1 MRNGLMAAAGALA
14 LALLGSAC
22 SGSGGIRA
30 TSGAQGIRGGY
41 GQPSPPGQQPP
52 GQQPPTSPPTSPPAS
67 PSTSAAPSESPAPSG
82 SPSVSPSES
91 APAAGPVTIN
101 AKALSIGKVL
111 VDAKGRT
118 LYLFE
123 KDKGLKGKSACD
135 KACAAE
141 WPPVLT
147 TAKPTAGSGVKSEW
161 LGTITLPDGKM
172 QVTYHNWPLYYF
184 VDDKAP
190 GDTAGQGV
198 TAFGAKWYVVAA
210 DKGDKLVK

>member
-1 MRNGLMAAAGALA
+1 MRNGLTAAAGALA

-22 SGSGGIRA
+22 GGSGGIRA

-41 GQPSPPGQQPP
+41 GQPSPPGEQPP
-52 GQQPPTSPPTSPPAS
+52 GQQPPGASPSPPAS
-67 PSTSAAPSESPAPSG
+67 PTESPAPSA
-82 SPSVSPSES
+82 SVSPSES

-101 AKALSIGKVL
+101 AKALSIGKIL

-123 KDKGLKGKSACD
+123 KDKGLNGKSACD
-135 KACAAE
+135 KTCAAE

-147 TAKPTAGSGVKSEW
+147 TGKPTAGSGVKAEW
-161 LGTITLPDGKM
+161 LGTITRPDGKM

-198 TAFGAKWYVVAA
+198 TAFGAKWYVVSA
-210 DKGDKLVK
+210 DKGEKLVK

>member
-14 LALLGSAC
+14 LAVLGSAC
-22 SGSGGIRA
+22 GGSGGIRA

-41 GQPSPPGQQPP
+41 GQPSPPM
-52 GQQPPTSPPTSPPAS
+52 SPPVSPSPPAV
-67 PSTSAAPSESPAPSG
+67 PTESPAPTE
-82 SPSVSPSES
+82 SPSASPSES

-101 AKALSIGKVL
+101 AKALSIGKIL

-123 KDKGLKGKSACD
+123 KDKGMHGKSACD

-147 TAKPTAGSGVKSEW
+147 TAKPTAGSGVKGDW
-161 LGTITLPDGKM
+161 LGTITRPDGKM

-198 TAFGAKWYVVAA
+198 TAFGAKWYVVSA
-210 DKGDKLVK
+210 DKGEKLAK